1 MNMQQRIT
9 FLGGGNMAN
18 AIVAGLISHG
28 HIPEHIHVVDRNE
41 SKRDA
46 LAQKF
51 GIQTSNDPIAA
62 VASADIVIFS
72 IKPQGFST
80 LISEVG
86 SHIIDR
92 NPILVSIMSGIRLA
106 TLESNFP
113 NQSMLRAMP
122 NTPARVQAGM
132 TLLAPGSRMTAEQL
146 TIVQHVFDAIG
157 QTMITPSERAF
168 EQLTALTGCGPAF
181 VYYFVDMF
189 AKAMQEMTPDIE
201 CLPLSIATFQ
211 GALTLMQKEPDFSPE
226 ALIAQ
231 VSPKGGMTAEAMKV
245 LQADDIQALLKQTF
259 QAAIK
264 RGDELANS

>member
-1 MNMQQRIT
+1 MQQRIT

-18 AIVAGLISHG
+18 AIVSGLISNG
-28 HIPEHIHVVDRNE
+28 HIPAHIHVVDRNE

-46 LAQKF
+46 LAHKY
-51 GIQTSNDPIAA
+51 GIQTSHDPVAA

-80 LISEVG
+80 LVEEIG
-86 SHIIDR
+86 SKIIDR
-92 NPILVSIMSGIRLA
+92 NPMLVSIMSGIRLA
-106 TLESNFP
+106 TLASHFP
-113 NQSMLRAMP
+113 NQSILRAMP

-132 TLLAPGSRMTAEQL
+132 TLLAPGSTMTAEQL
-146 TIVQHVFDAIG
+146 TIVQHIFDAIG
-157 QTMITPSERAF
+157 QTIITPNERAF

-189 AKAMQEMTPDIE
+189 AKAMQEISSDVD

-211 GALTLMQKEPDFSPE
+211 GAVALMQQEPDSSPE

-245 LQADDIQALLKQTF
+245 LQTGDIQALLKQTF
-259 QAAIK
+259 EAAIK
-264 RGDELANS
+264 RGDELAGS

>member
-1 MNMQQRIT
+1 MMQPHIT

-28 HIPEHIHVVDRNE
+28 HIPAHIHVVDRNAF
-41 SKRDA
+41 KRET
-46 LAQKF
+46 LAHLY
-51 GIQTSNDPIAA
+51 GIQTSNDPVAA
-62 VASADIVIFS
+62 VATADIVIFS
-72 IKPQGFST
+72 IKPQGFSA
-80 LISEVG
+80 LITEVG
-86 SHIIDR
+86 PQIIDR
-92 NPILVSIMSGIRLA
+92 NPILVSIMSGIRIETLA
-106 TLESNFP
+106 SHFP
-113 NQSMLRAMP
+113 NQSILRAMP

-146 TIVQHVFDAIG
+146 TIVEHIFDAVGHTI
-157 QTMITPSERAF
+157 ITPTERVF

-211 GALTLMQKEPDFSPE
+211 GALTLMQKEPDSSPD

-245 LQADDIQALLKQTF
+245 LQTAEIQALLKQTF

>member
-1 MNMQQRIT
+1 MQQRIT

-18 AIVAGLISHG
+18 AIVSGLISHG
-28 HIPEHIHVVDRNE
+28 HIPAHIHVVDRNE

-46 LAQKF
+46 LAEQY
-51 GIQTSNDPIAA
+51 GIQTSNDPVAA

-72 IKPQGFST
+72 IKPQGFAA
-80 LISEVG
+80 LVEQIGVN
-86 SHIIDR
+86 IIDR
-92 NPILVSIMSGIRLA
+92 NPILVSIMSGIRIA
-106 TLESNFP
+106 TLQSHFP
-113 NQSMLRAMP
+113 NQSILRAMP

-146 TIVQHVFDAIG
+146 TIVQHIFDAIG
-157 QTMITPSERAF
+157 QTMITPNERAF

-189 AKAMQEMTPDIE
+189 AKAMQDIAPDVD

-211 GALTLMQKEPDFSPE
+211 GAVELMQKEPDATPE
-226 ALIAQ
+226 SLIAQ
-231 VSPKGGMTAEAMKV
+231 VSPKGGMTAEAMKI

-259 QAAIK
+259 QAAIN
-264 RGDELANS
+264 RGDELAGG

>member
-1 MNMQQRIT
+1 MTPRIT

-28 HIPEHIHVVDRNE
+28 HIPAHIHVVDRNE

-46 LAQKF
+46 LTQQY

-72 IKPQGFST
+72 IKPQGFSD
-80 LISEVG
+80 LISQVG
-86 SHIIDR
+86 QKIIDR
-92 NPILVSIMSGIRLA
+92 NPILVSIMSGIRIA
-106 TLESNFP
+106 TLASHFP
-113 NQSMLRAMP
+113 NQSILRAMP

-146 TIVQHVFDAIG
+146 TIVQRIFDAIG
-157 QTMITPSERAF
+157 QTIVTPTERAF

-189 AKAMQEMTPDIE
+189 AKAMQEMAPDVD
-201 CLPLSIATFQ
+201 CLPLSVATFQ
-211 GALTLMQKEPDFSPE
+211 GAVALMLKEPNSSPDT
-226 ALIAQ
+226 LIAQ
-231 VSPKGGMTAEAMKV
+231 VAPKGGMTAEAMKI
-245 LQADDIQALLKQTF
+245 LQADDIQGLLKQTF
-259 QAAIK
+259 EAAIK
-264 RGDELANS
+264 RGDELAVL